1 METVELKN
9 ILAQYIDKADDTI
22 LKIVKTVFERYES
35 ANVTTEK
42 DASKVFDQ
50 LIEKGLQDSK
60 AGRIRSHKD
69 VMADVKKRYNI
80 AG

>member
-1 METVELKN
+1 METLELKN
-9 ILAQYIDKADDTI
+9 IVTQYIDKADDTV
-22 LKIVKTVFERYES
+22 LKIVKAVFETYEETNS
-35 ANVTTEK
+35 VSEQQ
-42 DASKVFDQ
+42 ASKVFDQ
-50 LIEKGLQDSK
+50 LIEKGLEDSK

>member
-1 METVELKN
+1 METLELKN
-9 ILAQYIDKADDTI
+9 ILAQYIEKADDKV
-22 LKIVKTVFERYES
+22 LKIVKAVFETYEETNEDS
-35 ANVTTEK
+35 EK

-50 LIEKGLQDSK
+50 LIEKGLEDSK

-69 VMADVKKRYNI
+69 VMEDVKKRYNI